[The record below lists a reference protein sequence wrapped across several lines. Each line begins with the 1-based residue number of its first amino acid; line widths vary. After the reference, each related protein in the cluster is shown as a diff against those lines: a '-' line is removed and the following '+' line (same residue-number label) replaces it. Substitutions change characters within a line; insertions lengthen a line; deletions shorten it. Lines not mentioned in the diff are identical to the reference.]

1 MRPQKPAPAMYGSLS
16 LDDIQMVLVLR
27 GGTISLDQLADRFR
41 IDKERAKHLA
51 LALLDEGTIGP
62 VISKQD
68 PSGNEYTVIAKLAD
82 LVA

>member
-1 MRPQKPAPAMYGSLS
+1 MRPQKPSPTMYGSLS
-16 LDDIQMVLVLR
+16 LDDIKMVLVLR

-51 LALLDEGTIGP
+51 LALLDEGTIEA
-62 VISKQD
+62 VIDKESPDKR
-68 PSGNEYTVIAKLAD
+68 EYKVIAKLAD

>member
-1 MRPQKPAPAMYGSLS
+1 MRPQKPAPTMYGSLS
-16 LDDIQMVLVLR
+16 LEDIKMVLVLR

-62 VISKQD
+62 AISKQN
-68 PSGNEYTVIAKLAD
+68 PSGNEYTVIAKLSD